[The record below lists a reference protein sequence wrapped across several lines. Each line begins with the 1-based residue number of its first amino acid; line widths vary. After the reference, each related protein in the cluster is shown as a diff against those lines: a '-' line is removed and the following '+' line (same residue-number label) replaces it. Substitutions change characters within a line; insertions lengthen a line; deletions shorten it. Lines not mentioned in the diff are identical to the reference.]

1 MHMYA
6 SAAARAP
13 VEPTRLAHAIG
24 EPTRI
29 VDRPIG
35 YYLQQACRFSDEQLE
50 EILAL
55 QRQRGIRF
63 GQAAVALK
71 LATGDD
77 VIWALSQQFHYPNTL
92 RDRLGVS
99 ELVVATQPF
108 GPEAEAF
115 RELRSQLLMGVL
127 NGDRHRRRALA
138 VISTDRGD
146 GKSYVAAN
154 LAVAFG
160 QLAGRTLLIDADMRT
175 PRQQSVFPIDADKP
189 GLSALLCGRCD
200 RNVIQR
206 VPEMPSLSVL
216 PVGAMPPNPL
226 ELLHRPTFG
235 ALLEDLL
242 ARFDHVIVDTPAASH
257 GADARVIAAH
267 CGAAIAIGRRG
278 RSRFDRMERLLR
290 AVGQGPVRLA
300 GVVMNEH

>member
-1 MHMYA
+1 MRMYA
-6 SAAARAP
+6 AAAARAP
-13 VEPTRLAHAIG
+13 VEPVRLAQAIG

-35 YYLQQACRFSDEQLE
+35 YYLQQACGFSDEQLE
-50 EILAL
+50 QILAL
-55 QRQRGIRF
+55 QRQRGLRF
-63 GQAAVALK
+63 GQAAVDLK

-127 NGDRHRRRALA
+127 TGDRHRRRALA

-175 PRQQSVFPIDADKP
+175 PRQQTLFPIDADKP

-206 VPEMPSLSVL
+206 VPEMPSLSLL

-235 ALLEDLL
+235 AILEDLL
-242 ARFDHVIVDTPAASH
+242 TRFDHVIVDTPAASH
-257 GADARVIAAH
+257 GADSRVIAAH

-278 RSRFDRMERLLR
+278 RSRLDRMDRLLR
-290 AVGQGPVRLA
+290 AVTQGPVRLA